1 MARARWSPPQ
11 VPFMR
16 GTGGVSDNGLYAS
29 IARGETMV
37 IDPGVYIA
45 TNAWP
50 SDEVVQH
57 QLHALARQMRWPHLV
72 SSHETA
78 ALTHAQPL
86 LNTAR
91 AVAGQPR
98 FTRAPGAG
106 ARSSRQPRV
115 TVRELPLDAVTEVLT
130 GVAQGLRVTTPART
144 ALDLAAELD
153 LPEALMLTDDV
164 ARRALRGFRGGS
176 EEDLSD
182 AARQA
187 SMRPLKLT
195 AVSPVHDRRK
205 VQRVLAL
212 TDALRDSPAESG
224 SFGWFALAGLPL
236 PRCQVRI
243 ETEDGVARVDF
254 YWEDF
259 GLVGECDGRIKYDG
273 TYGPEADVNVR
284 QNIREQALRDRGFVV
299 VRWTAEEIM
308 FYPQRVVQRVAERL
322 FGLGWSGSLIR
333 V

>member
-1 MARARWSPPQ
+1 
-11 VPFMR
+11 MR
-16 GTGGVSDNGLYAS
+16 GTGGVSDNVLYAS
-29 IARGETMV
+29 IARGDTMV

-45 TNAWP
+45 TTAWP
-50 SDEVVQH
+50 SDEVLQH
-57 QLHALARQMRWPHLV
+57 QVHALARQMRWPHLV
-72 SSHETA
+72 ASHETA

-86 LNTAR
+86 LNTSR
-91 AVAGQPR
+91 AAGQPPR

-144 ALDLAAELD
+144 ALDLGAELD
-153 LPEALMLTDDV
+153 LPQALMVSDDV
-164 ARRALRGFRGGS
+164 ARRALKGFRGGS
-176 EEDLSD
+176 EEDLSIP
-182 AARQA
+182 ARQA
-187 SMRPLKLT
+187 SMRPLELA
-195 AVSPVHDRRK
+195 AVSPVHTRRR

-224 SFGWFALAGLPL
+224 SFGWFAEAGLPL

-243 ETEDGVARVDF
+243 DTVSGEFRVDF

-259 GLVGECDGRIKYDG
+259 GLVGECDGQIKYDG
-273 TYGPEADVNVR
+273 TYGPGADVMVR
-284 QNIREQALRDRGFVV
+284 QNVREQVLRDLGLSV

-308 FYPQRVVQRVAERL
+308 FYPHTVIERVAGRMV
-322 FGLGWSGSLIR
+322 GLGWSGR
-333 V
+333 PAWA